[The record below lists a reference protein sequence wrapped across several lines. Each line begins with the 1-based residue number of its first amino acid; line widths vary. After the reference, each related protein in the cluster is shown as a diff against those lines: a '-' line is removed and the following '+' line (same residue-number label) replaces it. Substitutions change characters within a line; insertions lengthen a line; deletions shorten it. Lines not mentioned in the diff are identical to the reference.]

1 MESIPDSHDLLHF
14 CISYEYHEYMETF
27 KSLGV
32 FTFLDFA
39 KFKINFMFP
48 DFTLT
53 SGKVPRQSEKNG
65 FVSLMNLFLEKSDN
79 RQKSNIE
86 TNFVFYKKISCVT
99 IGKFDALSFEFDF
112 DHWNP
117 SPAVFLN
124 DLQFKASDKVE
135 EFVLYCLNKFSNE
148 ISNRLMKVFP
158 YNIDN
163 NELRNVV
170 VIFCSRIYMLP
181 NYSTLHDNLNGL
193 NIIDFFIN
201 KIKNKYKTH
210 IVKLKSFDLMV
221 EDDETNKRATK
232 SNRYTASNEKIES
245 LCTKFGFNYRKY
257 KSIIENNFKINGESS
272 NSEEVSSQ

>member
-1 MESIPDSHDLLHF
+1 MFSQAMLRSQVLFHSSSISFKFYFSPVLIDSTKPSFDHCSLISLKVIKMESIPDSHDLLHF

-124 DLQFKASDKVE
+124 DLQFKASDKI
-135 EFVLYCLNKFSNE
+135 NE
-148 ISNRLMKVFP
+148 
-158 YNIDN
+158 
-163 NELRNVV
+163 
-170 VIFCSRIYMLP
+170 
-181 NYSTLHDNLNGL
+181 
-193 NIIDFFIN
+193 
-201 KIKNKYKTH
+201 
-210 IVKLKSFDLMV
+210 
-221 EDDETNKRATK
+221 
-232 SNRYTASNEKIES
+232 
-245 LCTKFGFNYRKY
+245 
-257 KSIIENNFKINGESS
+257 SIP
-272 NSEEVSSQ
+272 VQHRQ